1 LVCFSPQADLVG
13 GLVIGAIGV
22 DAVAHVGD
30 RQEHMALAALPLL
43 FAVHQL
49 DEAVIWWA
57 VQGRVSRDVGRAAT
71 WVYVLIAYVLL
82 PLLVPIIV
90 LSIEQ
95 RRRRRFLLFPLV
107 VVGALVSVAFFIG
120 AVRGPMGVSAGH
132 LHLSYRVGGDSGVLI
147 DVLYVVVTCGAMLL
161 SSYRH
166 VVFFGVVNLIAVMI
180 LGRLAA
186 DGYASLWC
194 AWAAITSAGIA
205 AHIRLT
211 ARRPILEGSRFPSY
225 SG

>member
-1 LVCFSPQADLVG
+1 
-13 GLVIGAIGV
+13 
-22 DAVAHVGD
+22 
-30 RQEHMALAALPLL
+30 MALAALPLL

-49 DEAVIWWA
+49 DEALIWWA
-57 VQGRVSRDVGRAAT
+57 LQGRVSWDVGRAAT

-90 LSIEQ
+90 LSIERQ
-95 RRRRRFLLFPLV
+95 RRRRFLLFPLV
-107 VVGALVSVAFFIG
+107 VTGAVVSVAFFLG
-120 AVRGPMGVSAGH
+120 AVRGPMGVTAGH
-132 LHLSYRVGGDSGVLI
+132 LHLSYQVGGDSGILI
-147 DVLYVVVTCGAMLL
+147 D
-161 SSYRH
+161 
-166 VVFFGVVNLIAVMI
+166 GVVNLIAVMI

-211 ARRPILEGSRFPSY
+211 ARRPILEGSRYPSY